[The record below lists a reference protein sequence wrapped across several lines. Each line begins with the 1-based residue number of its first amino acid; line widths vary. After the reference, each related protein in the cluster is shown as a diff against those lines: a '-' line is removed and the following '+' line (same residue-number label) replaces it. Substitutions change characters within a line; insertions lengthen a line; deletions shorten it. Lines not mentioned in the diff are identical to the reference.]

1 MKHFLLTG
9 KQMVVQIIME
19 MPLTDDD
26 HEALRKIVPLSS
38 LSDEEQFWKV
48 ITLTPRD
55 FNLMRVV

>member
-38 LSDEEQFWKV
+38 LSDEEQF
-48 ITLTPRD
+48 
-55 FNLMRVV
+55 